1 MSPLF
6 LNGRTEKDLIQ
17 ACIKGERQA
26 QKEIFNMYAPKMLAV
41 CLRYSRHKAEAEDI
55 LQDAF
60 FKIFTHLQDYVYQGT
75 LEGWMKR
82 VVINT
87 ALKLRQRKSFQ
98 SEIIGI
104 EDYQDELVAPDAISH
119 LTEEELIQTI
129 SELPEGY
136 RIVFNL
142 HAIEGFSHKEISNI
156 LNIEESTSRSQLFK
170 ARKMLQEKLIEIYPN
185 AAV

>member
-1 MSPLF
+1 
-6 LNGRTEKDLIQ
+6 
-17 ACIKGERQA
+17 
-26 QKEIFNMYAPKMLAV
+26 MYAPKMMAV
-41 CLRYSRHKAEAEDI
+41 CMRYCRHKAEAEDV

-60 FKIFTHLQDYVYQGT
+60 FKIFTHLTDFEFQGNF
-75 LEGWMKR
+75 EGWMKR

-104 EDYQDELVAPDAISH
+104 EDYQDEVIAPEAIDH
-119 LTEEELIQTI
+119 LSEEELIQVI
-129 SELPEGY
+129 AGLPEGY
-136 RIVFNL
+136 KVVFNL
-142 HAIEGFSHKEISNI
+142 HAIEGFSHKEISSI

-170 ARKMLQEKLIEIYPN
+170 ARKMLQDRLIHIYPN